1 MPATDPGGAVLGR
14 RRPSAAQAGSGGPAL
29 ADARP
34 AARGAASLAGAVP
47 GRYRGRPGRLPRCPG
62 CGRSDHLCS
71 HRAAGRSHP
80 RALAPARGDG
90 RCPGM
95 SRNAKVSRKT
105 KETELDVAVELDGR
119 GDAQVSTG
127 IPFFDHMLE
136 TLAKHSALDV
146 RIECKGDLHIDQ
158 HHTVEDTGIALG
170 SAIDE
175 ALGDRKG
182 IARAGCFYFPLDEA
196 LARTVVDL
204 SGRSYLHWNVSL
216 DQGPRSAMDIS
227 VLEGFFK
234 ALADHTRANVHI
246 DLLTGRDFQ
255 HGADSVLKR
264 FARALPLATSL
275 GPQIASASPSTKG
288 AL

>member
-1 MPATDPGGAVLGR
+1 
-14 RRPSAAQAGSGGPAL
+14 
-29 ADARP
+29 
-34 AARGAASLAGAVP
+34 
-47 GRYRGRPGRLPRCPG
+47 
-62 CGRSDHLCS
+62 
-71 HRAAGRSHP
+71 
-80 RALAPARGDG
+80 
-90 RCPGM
+90 M
-95 SRNAKVSRKT
+95 SRTAKISRKT

-146 RIECKGDLHIDQ
+146 RVDCKGDLHIDQ

-170 SAIDE
+170 SAIDQ

-216 DQGPRSAMDIS
+216 DQGPRSAMDLS

-234 ALADHTRANVHI
+234 AIADTARANLHI
-246 DLLTGRDFQ
+246 DLLTGRDFH
-255 HGADSVLKR
+255 HGAEAVFKS
-264 FARALPLATSL
+264 FARALRQAVALDGRLS
-275 GPQIASASPSTKG
+275 GVVPSTKG
-288 AL
+288 VL

>member
-1 MPATDPGGAVLGR
+1 
-14 RRPSAAQAGSGGPAL
+14 
-29 ADARP
+29 
-34 AARGAASLAGAVP
+34 
-47 GRYRGRPGRLPRCPG
+47 
-62 CGRSDHLCS
+62 
-71 HRAAGRSHP
+71 
-80 RALAPARGDG
+80 
-90 RCPGM
+90 M
-95 SRNAKVSRKT
+95 SRTAKISRKT

-136 TLAKHSALDV
+136 TLAKHSALDLRV
-146 RIECKGDLHIDQ
+146 DCKGDLQIDQ

-170 SAIDE
+170 SAIDQ

-216 DQGPRSAMDIS
+216 DQGPRSAMDLS

-234 ALADHTRANVHI
+234 AIADNARANLHI
-246 DLLTGRDFQ
+246 DLLTGRDFH
-255 HGADSVLKR
+255 HGAEAVFKS
-264 FARALPLATSL
+264 FARALRQAVALDGRLS
-275 GPQIASASPSTKG
+275 GVVPSTKG
-288 AL
+288 VL

>member
-1 MPATDPGGAVLGR
+1 
-14 RRPSAAQAGSGGPAL
+14 
-29 ADARP
+29 
-34 AARGAASLAGAVP
+34 
-47 GRYRGRPGRLPRCPG
+47 
-62 CGRSDHLCS
+62 
-71 HRAAGRSHP
+71 
-80 RALAPARGDG
+80 
-90 RCPGM
+90 M
-95 SRNAKVSRKT
+95 SRTAKISRKT

-146 RIECKGDLHIDQ
+146 RIDCKGDLHIDQ

-170 SAIDE
+170 SAIDQ

-216 DQGPRSAMDIS
+216 DQGPRSAMDLS

-234 ALADHTRANVHI
+234 AIADTARANLHI
-246 DLLTGRDFQ
+246 DLLTGRDFH
-255 HGADSVLKR
+255 HGAEAVFKS
-264 FARALPLATSL
+264 FARALRQAVALDGRLS
-275 GPQIASASPSTKG
+275 GVVPSTKG
-288 AL
+288 VL

>member
-1 MPATDPGGAVLGR
+1 
-14 RRPSAAQAGSGGPAL
+14 
-29 ADARP
+29 
-34 AARGAASLAGAVP
+34 
-47 GRYRGRPGRLPRCPG
+47 
-62 CGRSDHLCS
+62 
-71 HRAAGRSHP
+71 
-80 RALAPARGDG
+80 
-90 RCPGM
+90 M
-95 SRNAKVSRKT
+95 SRTAKISRKT

-136 TLAKHSALDV
+136 TLAKHSALDL

-234 ALADHTRANVHI
+234 AIADNARANLHI
-246 DLLTGRDFQ
+246 DLLTGRDFH
-255 HGADSVLKR
+255 HGAEAVFKS
-264 FARALPLATSL
+264 FARALRQAVALDGRLS
-275 GPQIASASPSTKG
+275 GVVPSTKG
-288 AL
+288 VL

>member
-1 MPATDPGGAVLGR
+1 
-14 RRPSAAQAGSGGPAL
+14 
-29 ADARP
+29 
-34 AARGAASLAGAVP
+34 
-47 GRYRGRPGRLPRCPG
+47 
-62 CGRSDHLCS
+62 
-71 HRAAGRSHP
+71 
-80 RALAPARGDG
+80 
-90 RCPGM
+90 M

-127 IPFFDHMLE
+127 IPFFDHMLQ
-136 TLAKHSALDV
+136 TLAKHSALDLRV
-146 RIECKGDLHIDQ
+146 DCKGDLQIDQ

-170 SAIDE
+170 SAIDQ

-216 DQGPRSAMDIS
+216 DQGPRSAMDLS

-234 ALADHTRANVHI
+234 AIADNVRANLHI
-246 DLLTGRDFQ
+246 DLLTGRDFH
-255 HGADSVLKR
+255 HGTEAVFES
-264 FARALPLATSL
+264 FARALRQAVALDGRLS
-275 GPQIASASPSTKG
+275 GVVPSTKG
-288 AL
+288 VL